1 MTRPPRVVSV
11 SAVPPAVLRIEWSTS
26 EVMEVDIGDWIGHFA
41 ILAPLK
47 NKKLFSAA
55 KVGYAGHSVEWTE
68 DIDLGADQLY
78 ERCKE
83 QAGELMPVEEFS
95 AWMKR
100 NSLSL
105 SMAAKALGLSRR
117 MVAYYHSGAKPIP
130 KIVRLACAGYDH
142 AQEKQAA

>member
-1 MTRPPRVVSV
+1 MSKPPRVISV
-11 SAVPPAVLRIEWSTS
+11 STVPPAVLRIEWSTG
-26 EVMEVDIGDWIGHFA
+26 ETMETDIGDWIGRFA

-47 NKKLFSAA
+47 NKKLFSTA
-55 KVGYAGHSVEWTE
+55 KVGYAGHGVEWTE

-83 QAGELMPVEEFS
+83 QVGELMPVEEFR

-100 NSLSL
+100 NGLSL
-105 SMAAKALGLSRR
+105 SMAAMALGLSRR
-117 MVAYYHSGAKPIP
+117 MVAYYHSGTKPIP

-142 AQEKQAA
+142 AREKRAA